1 MVPNPFD
8 DEYCS
13 SNKAPPCSAARAL
26 PLLLLPNATGLRA
39 VVDGG
44 DEAGAYSR
52 VSAAAGGI
60 ARSLPNEV
68 RVHLARGLDRVWD
81 APCTGDASCHHRMAL
96 QLAVETM
103 RDCAF
108 GPWNPDTGR
117 LQVIVLADPVD
128 QALADIADKE
138 IHFSRLD
145 AAIRALAPAASADI
159 CVSGRAGEL
168 LAALLAAH
176 RRSLLAYDEDM
187 DDRGT
192 HALIA
197 ARALLTIAA
206 DGDDTP
212 VYEHIDAYADS
223 PALLM
228 NLLRR
233 SQQLPRNQPTGQPTA
248 ARIWPSIVARVI
260 DLHQTGHT
268 PFRDRHHGDYALAAL
283 MPSTA
288 GEVAYLYREL
298 AGRSDRLWQPLSWQT
313 TVERWLPLAQ
323 GDPTCVDHLIGFL
336 RPLLP
341 EDQARAGL
349 PWVTSLVLA
358 SPGRVANRT
367 FLLSTWLIEIRK
379 PASDTGLLSDWQ
391 RIVDALVRR
400 RGPARAVL
408 GVTTLASIQE
418 MITVWHGPSGL
429 ALRGS
434 MCLGAVRLA
443 WPSAASSA
451 TRDSDVSDNWVG
463 VQHSQARAFP

>member
-1 MVPNPFD
+1 MARELLDSPPEFSPGGPWDAPAAVAAAALEASIISGTELPAEALCFAAETVIRIGEGAVVPNPFD
-8 DEYCS
+8 SEYS
-13 SNKAPPCSAARAL
+13 FFEQGADRSAARAL

-39 VVDGG
+39 VLDGG
-44 DEAGAYSR
+44 DGAEAYSR
-52 VSAAAGGI
+52 ASAAAGGI

-68 RVHLARGLDRVWD
+68 RVHLARGLDRVWE
-81 APCTGDASCHHRMAL
+81 APCTGRRVMSPRHGAPACI
-96 QLAVETM
+96 ETM

-117 LQVIVLADPVD
+117 HQVIVLADPVD
-128 QALADIADKE
+128 QALTDIAGKE

-145 AAIRALAPAASADI
+145 AAIRALAPAARAGI
-159 CVSGRAGEL
+159 CVSDRARQL

-228 NLLRR
+228 NLLRAISAAAEESADR
-233 SQQLPRNQPTGQPTA
+233 AATA
-248 ARIWPSIVARVI
+248 ARIWPSIVVRVI
-260 DLHQTGHT
+260 NLHQTGHT
-268 PFRDRHHGDYALAAL
+268 PFRDQHYGDYILAAL
-283 MPSTA
+283 MPSTV

-298 AGRSDRLWQPLSWQT
+298 TGDPMVWWQPLSWQN

-341 EDQARAGL
+341 ENQARAGL
-349 PWVTSLVLA
+349 PWVASLVLA
-358 SPGRVANRT
+358 DPGRVANRT
-367 FLLSTWLIEIRK
+367 FLLSTWLIEIRQ
-379 PASDTGLLSDWQ
+379 PASDAGLLSDWQ
-391 RIVDALVRR
+391 RIVDALVV
-400 RGPARAVL
+400 A
-408 GVTTLASIQE
+408 GVA
-418 MITVWHGPSGL
+418 
-429 ALRGS
+429 
-434 MCLGAVRLA
+434 RLA
-443 WPSAASSA
+443 PYSE
-451 TRDSDVSDNWVG
+451 
-463 VQHSQARAFP
+463 